1 MIDTKWSVIFRSFS
15 KLTISK
21 CSYFTLFV
29 VKLSTL
35 RVDFLQP
42 LIVDLFRI
50 FLSQVKTY
58 LCLHNQYQGDRI
70 WVQSWP
76 QMTNL
81 GLFQIRFQYILA
93 RWNMIWK
100 SPRFVPFGLNLTHFG
115 PKSDQH
121 TVMAWPFDLHIS
133 IRICDTCNYSP
144 QYRYISLDLSWSHTY
159 RTTCDKV
166 QGLHD
171 AVITWILVNNCL
183 WCSKLICAK
192 S

>member
-1 MIDTKWSVIFRSFS
+1 MTGKWLNNCLSWLMIDTKWSVIFRSFS

-42 LIVDLFRI
+42 WIVDLFRI

-100 SPRFVPFGLNLTHFG
+100 FT
-115 PKSDQH
+115 
-121 TVMAWPFDLHIS
+121 
-133 IRICDTCNYSP
+133 
-144 QYRYISLDLSWSHTY
+144 DLSHLGSIWPTLGPNLVTMVPVKGFHLSS
-159 RTTCDKV
+159 
-166 QGLHD
+166 
-171 AVITWILVNNCL
+171 IL
-183 WCSKLICAK
+183 SLI
-192 S
+192 

>member
-1 MIDTKWSVIFRSFS
+1 MTGKWLNNCLSWLMIDTKWSVIFRSFS

-21 CSYFTLFV
+21 CLYFTLFV

-100 SPRFVPFGLNLTHFG
+100 SPRFVSFGVNLTYFG

-121 TVMAWPFDLHIS
+121 TVMA
-133 IRICDTCNYSP
+133 
-144 QYRYISLDLSWSHTY
+144 
-159 RTTCDKV
+159 
-166 QGLHD
+166 
-171 AVITWILVNNCL
+171 
-183 WCSKLICAK
+183 
-192 S
+192 